1 VGEAA
6 SVIMCQRVYWD
17 VSEHILAEY
26 SGVQPRTLWPTVQL
40 SVTVRENP
48 DLVKSPWRAVE
59 ALLHWIVKSAV
70 WLYTYAQSTRGG
82 ISDLEPDCRA
92 GALRESDCGRTPSRA
107 VERRGVGRVS
117 VQGGTH
123 VGSSGRR
130 TFIRNF
136 VIEIL
141 IYGLLVVGYFL
152 LVLRLLGGLLKGLV
166 DENLTLYAFVALVLI
181 VLQGALLELI
191 TSFLVRRLG
200 LERLE

>member
-1 VGEAA
+1 
-6 SVIMCQRVYWD
+6 M
-17 VSEHILAEY
+17 
-26 SGVQPRTLWPTVQL
+26 
-40 SVTVRENP
+40 
-48 DLVKSPWRAVE
+48 
-59 ALLHWIVKSAV
+59 
-70 WLYTYAQSTRGG
+70 
-82 ISDLEPDCRA
+82 
-92 GALRESDCGRTPSRA
+92 
-107 VERRGVGRVS
+107 
-117 VQGGTH
+117 
-123 VGSSGRR
+123 GSSGRR